1 MAIFL
6 TYVSADLFKWRIGVD
21 TTEAL
26 LKGILATV
34 ARMAFPPEALYK
46 TVAPTAGSDKQV
58 LAYNFCDGETPQS
71 EICRKAKMDPGNLSR
86 SIARWVE
93 AGVVI
98 RVGADQL
105 PLHLYPLTNLT
116 AKTGK

>member
-1 MAIFL
+1 M
-6 TYVSADLFKWRIGVD
+6 D

-34 ARMAFPPEALYK
+34 ARMAFPPEVLYK
-46 TVAPTAGSDKQV
+46 IVAPTSGSDKQV
-58 LAYNFCDGETPQS
+58 LAYNLCDGETSQA
-71 EICRKAKMDPGNLSR
+71 EISKKAKLDPGSLSR
-86 SIARWVE
+86 STAKWVE

-105 PLHLYPLTNLT
+105 PLHLYPLTRPT
-116 AKTGK
+116 AKSGNKES

>member
-1 MAIFL
+1 
-6 TYVSADLFKWRIGVD
+6 VD

-34 ARMAFPPEALYK
+34 ARMALLPEALYK
-46 TVAPTAGSDKQV
+46 IVAATYGSDKQV
-58 LAYNFCDGETPQS
+58 LAYNLCDGETPQA
-71 EICRKAKMDPGNLSR
+71 EIGKKAKLDPGSLSR
-86 SIARWVE
+86 SMAKWVE

-105 PLHLYPLTNLT
+105 PLHLYPLTRPT
-116 AKTGK
+116 AKSGKKEP